1 MPRQEIYMGNTTFS
15 GAVRSQ
21 NNFQVVSKNT
31 TSGLISDRTKAGG
44 LRDTR
49 RYYLEEYFYQLPK
62 LNSYLTASETKDF
75 GSIADG
81 NEEAEE
87 VTVTGAALGDF
98 AVASIGVDA
107 TDLVVTAEVTAA
119 NTVTVVVL
127 NNTGGAI
134 DLASATL
141 TVRVQKAGTVGFDG
155 NRNFEVLGTNMTS
168 ALATRNS
175 DRAGIILTTA
185 GADEDQA
192 ILAPHLDSGLTA
204 WTGTLWG
211 TENQVSWE
219 CSLNTNAI
227 DNQKLWA
234 GLKLTND
241 QLIATDAN
249 QAFFKFQTDA
259 TNSEA
264 FDDYTLLH
272 FVHSIGGT
280 DYISALPITVA
291 ANTNYH
297 LKIEF
302 DSARKMSIFVNG
314 QQYNITSTSGSTGGT
329 AVTTG
334 TTKSAAMTDDIDL
347 IPYIGIEAG
356 AAAAEAVD
364 VHYQCISRLIFE

>member
-1 MPRQEIYMGNTTFS
+1 MANTTFS
-15 GAVRSQ
+15 GAVRSE

-31 TSGLISDRTKAGG
+31 TTGLIQNRTINGG
-44 LRDTR
+44 LKDTR
-49 RYYLEEYFYQLPK
+49 RYYLEEWFAQLPK
-62 LNSYLTASETKDF
+62 LNAVNIIDPD
-75 GSIADG
+75 AD
-81 NEEAEE
+81 
-87 VTVTGAALGDF
+87 D
-98 AVASIGVDA
+98 
-107 TDLVVTAEVTAA
+107 
-119 NTVTVVVL
+119 
-127 NNTGGAI
+127 
-134 DLASATL
+134 ASAL
-141 TVRVQKAGTVGFDG
+141 ALHVLANK
-155 NRNFEVLGTNMTS
+155 NFEVLGTNMTS
-168 ALATRNS
+168 ALSTRNATA
-175 DRAGIILTTA
+175 AGITITTA
-185 GADEDQA
+185 GADQDQS
-192 ILAPHLDSGLTA
+192 ILAPHLDSNQTA

-219 CSLNTNAI
+219 CSINTNAI

-241 QLIATDAN
+241 QLVATDAN

-364 VHYQCISRLIFE
+364 IHYQCISRLIFE

>member
-1 MPRQEIYMGNTTFS
+1 MANTTFS
-15 GAVRSQ
+15 GAVRSE

-31 TSGLISDRTKAGG
+31 TTGLIQDRTIHGG
-44 LRDTR
+44 LKDTR
-49 RYYLEEYFYQLPK
+49 RYYLEEWFKQLPK
-62 LNSYLTASETKDF
+62 LNAVNIIDPD
-75 GSIADG
+75 AD
-81 NEEAEE
+81 
-87 VTVTGAALGDF
+87 D
-98 AVASIGVDA
+98 
-107 TDLVVTAEVTAA
+107 
-119 NTVTVVVL
+119 
-127 NNTGGAI
+127 
-134 DLASATL
+134 ASAL
-141 TVRVQKAGTVGFDG
+141 ALHVSANKD
-155 NRNFEVLGTNMTS
+155 FEVLGTNMTS
-168 ALATRNS
+168 ALSTRNS
-175 DRAGIILTTA
+175 TAAGIVLTTA
-185 GADEDQA
+185 GADQDQA
-192 ILAPHLDSGLTA
+192 IVCPHLDSNQTA

-211 TENQVSWE
+211 TENQVHWE
-219 CSLNTNAI
+219 CSINTNAI

-302 DSARKMSIFVNG
+302 DSDRKMSIFVNG
-314 QQYNITSTSGSTGGT
+314 QQYNITSTAGSTGGT
-329 AVTTG
+329 AVTSG